1 MTARWINLD
10 LGVILSLSLSLFA
23 QSLFTVSRH
32 PLSIAL
38 STAAHLKAPQAD
50 IWSLG
55 VTAIE
60 MAEMLPPNSDVHPMR
75 VLFMIPRDAPPRL
88 QDKKN
93 WSVSF
98 SFSLSLFS
106 LCVVL
111 HSCCGF

>member
-1 MTARWINLD
+1 
-10 LGVILSLSLSLFA
+10 VIQETTYDGKVDQSRSRCYPFSLSLFA

-106 LCVVL
+106 LRRVA
-111 HSCCGF
+111 